1 MMMKYAQSWVA
12 LAGVTLSVGVLG
24 VTQTAFAQQQKA
36 PAAPAMPAATATP
49 ASHPLP
55 PRGSQLVFID
65 QQEIQNDA
73 SAFKVLAAQQ
83 AKMAGT
89 LQAEVAKRE
98 KDLRSADEDLTKQR
112 TVLSPDAYN
121 QKRRDLDNRFQE
133 AQQSVQ
139 NRKRDM
145 DQSIGD
151 AYNKVM
157 QEVLQI
163 VGDIVRENDYKVV
176 FERKFL
182 VAAETSL
189 DISGEV
195 VARLNKKMPSV
206 AVATPK

>member
-1 MMMKYAQSWVA
+1 MMMKNSRFWAVLTGLSLIAAVPAGTA
-12 LAGVTLSVGVLG
+12 LA
-24 VTQTAFAQQQKA
+24 QQRAQAQQK
-36 PAAPAMPAATATP
+36 PAAPAATAP
-49 ASHPLP
+49 APHPLP
-55 PRGSQLVFID
+55 PRGTQIVFID
-65 QQEIQNDA
+65 QAEIQNQA
-73 SAFKVLAAQQ
+73 SAFKGLAAQQ
-83 AKMAGT
+83 AKMTGT
-89 LQAEVAKRE
+89 LQAEIGKKE
-98 KDLRSADEDLTKQR
+98 KDLRAADEELNKQR

-139 NRKRDM
+139 NRKRDI

-157 QEVLQI
+157 QQVLQI
-163 VGDIVRENDYKVV
+163 VAEVVKENDYKVV

-182 VAAETSL
+182 VAAETQL

-195 VARLNKKMPSV
+195 VNRLNKKMPSV